1 MKIKGSPTFHVVMSL
16 LLVPVMSKVLGAAA
30 RTAGQKTQEVM
41 LLHFGSGLP
50 QKVLAFSDL
59 DSGPQNLGKFRS
71 FQGPEFL
78 RAREQGSCCT
88 GARTNK
94 TETKDDAQH
103 GEKDMGAV
111 GRAKKSDTE
120 PREKSAAMI

>member
-1 MKIKGSPTFHVVMSL
+1 MTQKVM
-16 LLVPVMSKVLGAAA
+16 P
-30 RTAGQKTQEVM
+30 ED
-41 LLHFGSGLP
+41 FGSGLP
-50 QKVLAFSDL
+50 RKVLAFPDL

-71 FQGPEFL
+71 YQGPEFL

-88 GARTNK
+88 GARTNR

-120 PREKSAAMI
+120 PREKLAAMMECLVSQAKK